1 MNMKITSIAELKRIP
16 VGTRLRLVNSLI
28 GPCDK
33 PRTVKKVRSADI
45 IMWTPE
51 GTDSYLTLKGVSLS
65 PTENGFRLFEKWD
78 GGLCAE
84 YRFED

>member
-1 MNMKITSIAELKRIP
+1 MNITSLAALKRIP
-16 VGTRLRLVNSLI
+16 VGTRLRLIDSLI

-33 PRTVKKVRSADI
+33 PRTVKQVRSADI
-45 IMWTPE
+45 IMLTPE
-51 GTDSYLTLKGVSLS
+51 GTDSYLTLKGVRLS
-65 PTENGFRLFEKWD
+65 PTENGFRLFEKWN